1 MTLLF
6 GDRYVLTVVVDN
18 QKFIRPLRN
27 KIGGLPKEAR
37 ASLSAHFADQIDSA
51 FPMIS
56 TYLVFLVVAIFTDFS
71 KNTRTMR

>member
-1 MTLLF
+1 MKKDDSF
-6 GDRYVLTVVVDN
+6 VWRKQPVRYVLTVVVDN

-51 FPMIS
+51 FPM
-56 TYLVFLVVAIFTDFS
+56 TFRHTFLFS
-71 KNTRTMR
+71 